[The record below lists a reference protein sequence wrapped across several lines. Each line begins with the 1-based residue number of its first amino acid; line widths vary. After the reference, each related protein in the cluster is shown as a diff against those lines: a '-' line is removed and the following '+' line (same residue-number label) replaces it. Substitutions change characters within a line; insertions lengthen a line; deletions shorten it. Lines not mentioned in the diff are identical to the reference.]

1 LERKRWFSFSPIH
14 IIAISSTIIGLLL
27 CLLVVQ
33 MPINNLEGSS
43 ENPKQ
48 PIVASAYFR
57 DEELVVQVRNLGNQ
71 EVEVLAVY
79 LIGQEL
85 VDYEMLIN
93 EVIKPGETI
102 EIETNIIKPA
112 QRGTYTVKIS
122 FSNGLTIECDV
133 EA

>member
-1 LERKRWFSFSPIH
+1 MQRKRGFSFSPIH

-27 CLLVVQ
+27 CLLVIR

-48 PIVASAYFR
+48 SIIAYAYFR
-57 DEELVVQVRNLGNQ
+57 NEQLVIQVRNLGNE
-71 EVEVLAVY
+71 EVEVSTVY
-79 LIGQEL
+79 LIGQKFM
-85 VDYEMLIN
+85 DYEMLVN

-102 EIETNIIKPA
+102 EIETNIMQPA

-122 FSNGLTIECDV
+122 FSNGLTIKCDV